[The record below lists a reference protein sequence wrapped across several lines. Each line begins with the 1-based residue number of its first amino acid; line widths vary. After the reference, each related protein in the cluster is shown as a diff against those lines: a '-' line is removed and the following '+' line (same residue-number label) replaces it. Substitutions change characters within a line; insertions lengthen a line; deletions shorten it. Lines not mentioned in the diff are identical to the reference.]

1 MFDPVRQASAL
12 DIQQTTTPR
21 QKPSREAEADLPFG
35 HVFSDHMFKAEWSE
49 KSGWAVPR
57 IEAYGNLSLSP
68 AAPALHYAVE
78 VGRLLGLCGD
88 KINRKM
94 LQRRNTL
101 QNNFFSLVW
110 QEQWTCACNI
120 FFFFFFFFLNT

>member
-94 LQRRNTL
+94 LQRRNTF
-101 QNNFFSLVW
+101 QNNFFFFSLAGTVDLCM
-110 QEQWTCACNI
+110 QH
-120 FFFFFFFFLNT
+120 FFFFLNT